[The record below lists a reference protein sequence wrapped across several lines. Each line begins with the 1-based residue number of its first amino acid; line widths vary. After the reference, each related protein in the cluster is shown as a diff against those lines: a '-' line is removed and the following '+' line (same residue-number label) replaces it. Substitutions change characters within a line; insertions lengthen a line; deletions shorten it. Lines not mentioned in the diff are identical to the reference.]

1 MALKTGTPY
10 QNGDPRIGMVGISQN
25 SKSGSPHSNL
35 GFIPIWGPTQ
45 TLRDANAYL
54 RMGAQRDSERIA
66 KLVDEIRTLTHAAKV
81 VVIAAKSYRS
91 SAKAT
96 ATVSMGLSMVSEV

>member
-1 MALKTGTPY
+1 MV
-10 QNGDPRIGMVGISQN
+10 RICQN
-25 SKSGSPHSNL
+25 SKSGSPQSNL

-45 TLRDANAYL
+45 ILRDANAYL